1 MEQQYRQTVEQAKQ
15 AATEA
20 ADKAASAM
28 STGALLAFVAL
39 VLGAI
44 AGWFG
49 GRSGVVHPVFADGW
63 SPTAGRR
70 ADPQPDARPG

>member
-1 MEQQYRQTVEQAKQ
+1 VAAFEKQYKQTVDQAKR

-20 ADKAASAM
+20 AHTAASAI
-28 STGALLAFVAL
+28 STGALVAFVAL

-49 GRSGVVHPVFADGW
+49 GRSGVVYPVFADGVM
-63 SPTAGRR
+63 PRR
-70 ADPQPDARPG
+70 HPA

>member
-1 MEQQYRQTVEQAKQ
+1 MTLSQEQQ

-20 ADKAASAM
+20 ADTAASVI
-28 STGALLAFVAL
+28 STGALVTFVAL

-49 GRSGVVHPVFADGW
+49 GRSGVVHPMFADGMM
-63 SPTAGRR
+63 PRR
-70 ADPQPDARPG
+70 RLA